1 MERSRRSLLA
11 AMTAAGIAGCAGSP
25 VGSPA
30 DSRTDTTATA
40 GDTVGILPAS
50 GTHAYTT
57 VRATGNRVV
66 AGSGRLPDGEP
77 VELPVGKPR
86 WLLGRA
92 TEEGSVWAV
101 LAEDGTASAFRLE
114 ARAVEPASVT
124 PGSLPAGMPPVL
136 TLADGE
142 AALVA
147 PPEGLSTLSCP
158 TVHGDALLFVTDE
171 GTVVRVGPEGG
182 RESVAVDALPDARV
196 VAQPDGDRAYV
207 LGGATGRYAHAVLG
221 DATEAGELV
230 VMDTDG
236 GLSVERRTEM
246 PAPAVVEGLA
256 PLLGRL
262 AGDRVVVTESD
273 RERGARLVAYD
284 REGGRVGAGEPVGG
298 GFRWRHQLAIAPFGP
313 GGERE
318 LAAVRTPHI
327 GGTAEFYR
335 EHEGRLER
343 VATLSGYSSHSIGSR
358 NLDGGLAG
366 DFDGDGRVELLVPT
380 DARTELAA
388 VRRTGDGA
396 TEAWRLELGGP
407 LRTNVFGLGLADGGL
422 AVGAGHAGGVRV
434 WT

>member
-1 MERSRRSLLA
+1 MSRSRRSLLA
-11 AMTAAGIAGCAGSP
+11 VTAAALAGCAGRIGGDTGTRGEPTAPGDSG
-25 VGSPA
+25 VSPA
-30 DSRTDTTATA
+30 RGAY
-40 GDTVGILPAS
+40 
-50 GTHAYTT
+50 AYTT
-57 VRATGNRVV
+57 LRPTGNRTI
-66 AGSGRLPDGEP
+66 AGQGRLPDAEP
-77 VELPVGKPR
+77 VALPVEGPA
-86 WLLGRA
+86 WLLARP

-101 LAEDGTASAFRLE
+101 LAADGAASAFHVREGE
-114 ARAVEPASVT
+114 ARPVPLT

-142 AALVA
+142 ARLVE
-147 PPEGLSTLSCP
+147 PPAGLSPTSCP
-158 TVHGDALLFVTDE
+158 TVLGDGTRLFVSDE
-171 GTVVRVGPEGG
+171 GAVVRLDSEGS

-196 VAQPDGDRAYV
+196 VASPSGDRAYV

-230 VMDTDG
+230 VLDTDG
-236 GLSVERRTEM
+236 GLTVERRTVI

-262 AGDRVVVTESD
+262 ADDRVILTESD

-284 REGGRVGAGEPVGG
+284 RDGERVAAGEAVGG
-298 GFRWRHQLAIAPFGP
+298 GFRWRHQLAVAPFGP
-313 GGERE
+313 GGQPE

-335 EHEGRLER
+335 EREGRLER
-343 VATLSGYSSHSIGSR
+343 VATLSGYSSHAIGSR

-366 DFDGDGRVELLVPT
+366 DLDGDGRAELLVPT
-380 DARTELAA
+380 DGRSALAA
-388 VRRTGDGA
+388 VRRTADGA
-396 TEAWRLELGGP
+396 IEPWRLPLGGR
-407 LRTNVFGLGLADGGL
+407 LRTNLFGLRLADGGI